1 MEIARIIDY
10 TLLKADC
17 TEVDIKSL
25 CEEALKHNYKAICI
39 PPYFVKYASS
49 ILNESDT
56 IIATVVGYPFGYSA
70 TPAKVEEI
78 KRAID
83 EGAQELDAVVNA
95 NAIKS
100 GDWYYVKNDINS
112 MTLAAH
118 LKGKAIKIVL
128 EPCFLTNAELLQ
140 VCEICREMEV
150 NYVQVATGYN
160 EDPKIETIK
169 FLKENLGD
177 KIKLKVFGG
186 IRSLA
191 DAEKYIAAGASRI
204 GCLVDVKLIE

>member
-17 TEVDIKSL
+17 TEGDIKSL

-49 ILNESDT
+49 ILSESET

-83 EGAQELDAVVNA
+83 EGAHELDVVVNA
-95 NAIKS
+95 SAIKS

-128 EPCFLTNAELLQ
+128 ESCFLTKAELLRG
-140 VCEICREMEV
+140 CEICKEVGV
-150 NYVQVATGYN
+150 NYVQVATGRN
-160 EDPKIETIK
+160 EAPKIETIQ
-169 FLKENLGD
+169 FLKANLGD
-177 KIKLKVFGG
+177 KIKIKVFGG
-186 IRSLA
+186 IQSLA
-191 DAEKYIAAGASRI
+191 DVEKYIAAGAARV
-204 GCLVDVKLIE
+204 GCHVDVKLME